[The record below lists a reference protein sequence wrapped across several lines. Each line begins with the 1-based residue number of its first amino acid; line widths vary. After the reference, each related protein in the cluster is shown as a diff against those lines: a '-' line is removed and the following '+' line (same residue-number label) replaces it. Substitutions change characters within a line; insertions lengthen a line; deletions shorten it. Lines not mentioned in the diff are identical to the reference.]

1 MTLKVIGVKRL
12 YEKIKIGVE
21 TCIVAQIE
29 GLTEWI
35 KLKRDING
43 LKSIVVEL
51 CSCKV

>member
-12 YEKIKIGVE
+12 YEKNKIGVE

-29 GLTEWI
+29 GLTEWT
-35 KLKRDING
+35 KLKKDISG

-51 CSCKV
+51 YSFKI